1 MDVFVFPELDKEN
14 LRPKTKLPN
23 CPRCS
28 NDELSMFAEDRIIC
42 NVCTFEAVK
51 LKNGMTL
58 RLDLIF
64 NPIAKTKSHAI
75 GVM

>member
-1 MDVFVFPELDKEN
+1 
-14 LRPKTKLPN
+14 
-23 CPRCS
+23 
-28 NDELSMFAEDRIIC
+28 MFAEDRVIC
-42 NVCTFEAVK
+42 NICTFEAVK

-64 NPIAKTKSHAI
+64 NPITKTKSHAI